1 MNRSLSP
8 EALSRVT
15 RVVTHGNCP
24 DGRASALIVH
34 AALPRLPITEM
45 AYGSP
50 EHRALEPSPILF
62 CDFSPF
68 VPKKSNSPTP
78 AELAARREV
87 LLKWAAAGAV
97 ILDHHDPELVEPFG
111 AQGIFGENAKGESG
125 AVLAYQ
131 HLFLAIKRPVPRHMS
146 LPQAWGWAED
156 LAVLSAIR
164 DTWRRDSGRWNEACE
179 LSEALRFVP
188 LDDLLKMGIPK
199 VIEMASSF
207 GPILMRKKR
216 EAAAEATKNAVRT
229 EIGGHKVAIIPSTK
243 LTSDV
248 ADMFPEADIIAGF
261 DYVHEDGGEA
271 IRLIV
276 SLRSRADVNVRSIA
290 ERHGGGGHVQAAG
303 FSLPIH
309 TEMSSNPYR
318 AIVAALES

>member
-1 MNRSLSP
+1 MNKSLSP

-15 RVVTHGNCP
+15 RVVTHGGCP
-24 DGRASALIVH
+24 DGRASALIIH
-34 AALPRLPITEM
+34 AALPHLPITEM

-68 VPKKSNSPTP
+68 VPKKSNSPTGG
-78 AELAARREV
+78 ELAARREV
-87 LLKWAAAGAV
+87 LLKWAASGAV

-131 HLFLAIKRPVPRHMS
+131 HVFTTQPPYA
-146 LPQAWGWAED
+146 QAAAD
-156 LAVLSAIR
+156 RLAVLSAVR
-164 DTWRRDSGRWNEACE
+164 DTWRRDSTLWDSACE

>member
-1 MNRSLSP
+1 MNKSLSP

-24 DGRASALIVH
+24 DGRASALILH

-68 VPKKSNSPTP
+68 VPKKSNSPTGG
-78 AELAARREV
+78 ELAARREV

-131 HLFLAIKRPVPRHMS
+131 HVFTTQPPYA
-146 LPQAWGWAED
+146 QAAAD
-156 LAVLSAIR
+156 RLAVLSAVR
-164 DTWRRDSGRWNEACE
+164 DTWRRDSTLWDSACE

-261 DYVHEDGGEA
+261 DYVHENSGQS
-271 IRLIV
+271 IRLVV
-276 SLRSRADVNVRSIA
+276 SLRGRTGVNVRSIA
-290 ERHGGGGHVQAAG
+290 ERHGGGGHAQAAG
-303 FSLPIH
+303 FSLPVN

-318 AIVAALES
+318 AVMAALES